1 MVREAQVGSDL
12 LFRVL
17 IEHSPDV
24 IDLITSDGT
33 IAYAK
38 CFQDDY
44 AARAFKTR

>member
-24 IDLITSDGT
+24 IVLITSDGVKYPFPPT
-33 IAYAK
+33 LSAESEWA
-38 CFQDDY
+38 
-44 AARAFKTR
+44 